1 MCKIHTFIFLY
12 TTVKRHGLPH
22 YTSVIM
28 DLLLIEDRVRG
39 SWSGKYPDLKAT
51 TSTVRVS
58 LFPSLYKEGGRQN
71 TPLSAI
77 LLVPEGNTHPDPGER
92 ERETEQLPLQL
103 QPGRMR
109 SGGGGEREDEEA
121 AHKLKSMDVNK
132 LQKGGS
138 SSDEDSPHPPRPA
151 VKYHGWRAMPFII
164 GTPREL
170 PGSDL
175 SCVFMAG
182 VLSDWW
188 LGGLQG
194 TRRSRSLGPWARR
207 RTCWCT

>member
-1 MCKIHTFIFLY
+1 
-12 TTVKRHGLPH
+12 
-22 YTSVIM
+22 
-28 DLLLIEDRVRG
+28 
-39 SWSGKYPDLKAT
+39 
-51 TSTVRVS
+51 
-58 LFPSLYKEGGRQN
+58 
-71 TPLSAI
+71 
-77 LLVPEGNTHPDPGER
+77 
-92 ERETEQLPLQL
+92 
-103 QPGRMR
+103 MR

-175 SCVFMAG
+175 SWVFMA
-182 VLSDWW
+182 D
-188 LGGLQG
+188 
-194 TRRSRSLGPWARR
+194 RK
-207 RTCWCT
+207 C